1 VGRGRSR
8 RRRELVAPKKN
19 VRFAN
24 CVFCP
29 GRRSSPPLNFRFFF
43 RAGSNKWNIPLLFF
57 TGDLLRFAFPDYFM
71 PAKRKLRYG
80 MVGGGQN
87 AFIGAV
93 HRMAANLDGQVE
105 LVAGAFSSDVKNSR
119 TTGKQ
124 LFLNPGRV
132 YASYAEMAE
141 CEAALPAD
149 ERIDFVSIVTPNFLH
164 APVATIFLNAGFHVI
179 CDKPMTLDLK
189 EAKTLREMV
198 RKTGKVF
205 ALTHNYTGYPMVKE
219 ARELVRTGKLGKILK
234 VVAEY
239 PQGWLL
245 DKIESE
251 GQKQAAWRADPKK
264 AGATCCL
271 GDIGTHA
278 ENLGR
283 YITGLKI
290 ESLCA
295 EFTTFIPGRKLEDD
309 ANLLLRYQGGAKGV
323 LHCSQI
329 SCGEENNL
337 NIRVYGTKGS
347 LAWHQEHPN
356 ELKFMAK
363 NEPAKILRRGNNYI
377 SDTAKKFTRLPAGH
391 PEAFIEAFANIYL
404 EAIAAIRAN
413 IEGKRGTFD
422 FPTVDDGVYGM
433 AFLETAVKSAKS
445 NAKWTKFVNL

>member
-1 VGRGRSR
+1 
-8 RRRELVAPKKN
+8 
-19 VRFAN
+19 
-24 CVFCP
+24 
-29 GRRSSPPLNFRFFF
+29 
-43 RAGSNKWNIPLLFF
+43 
-57 TGDLLRFAFPDYFM
+57 M
-71 PAKRKLRYG
+71 KRKLRYG

-93 HRMAANLDGQVE
+93 HRLAANLDGQIE
-105 LVAGAFSSDVKNSR
+105 LVAGAFSSDAKNSAL
-119 TTGKQ
+119 TGEQ
-124 LFLNPGRV
+124 LCLNPKRV
-132 YASYAEMAE
+132 YASYAEMARS
-141 CEAALPAD
+141 EAALPAG

-164 APVATIFLNAGFHVI
+164 APVATTFLKAGFHVI
-179 CDKPMTLDLK
+179 CDKPMTLTLK
-189 EAKTLREMV
+189 EAKALRETV
-198 RKTGKVF
+198 RKSAKVF

-245 DKIESE
+245 DKIEAA
-251 GQKQAAWRADPKK
+251 GQKQAAWRNDPKK
-264 AGATCCL
+264 AGASCCV

-290 ESLCA
+290 DELCA
-295 EFTTFIPGRKLEDD
+295 EFTSFIPGRKLEDD

-337 NIRVYGTKGS
+337 NIRVYGTLGA

-356 ELKFMAK
+356 ELKFVPK
-363 NEPAKILRRGNNYI
+363 NEPARILRRGNNYV
-377 SDTAKKFTRLPAGH
+377 SDVAKKFTRLPFGH

-404 EAIAAIRAN
+404 EAVAAIRAATA
-413 IEGKRGTFD
+413 GKKASFD
-422 FPTVDDGVYGM
+422 YPSVEDGVLGM
-433 AFLETAVKSAKS
+433 AFIETCVKSAAS
-445 NAKWTKFVNL
+445 GEWTKFPKL